1 MVPLK
6 HEQDTELP
14 LDEND
19 SGDMVLY
26 NMLNEA
32 RSSGWTPE
40 KDNRRAHKAPQR
52 QNSGERHYRGVRRR
66 PWGKFAA
73 EIRDSNRQG
82 ARVWLGTFDTAE
94 EAALAYDKA
103 AFQMRG
109 AKALLNF
116 PAKLQAPETQPP
128 SCSDAESQVYDSS
141 SSGVPAQMCSSF
153 QQGSWPGSSSGSV
166 TELHDLGSNY
176 TYYAEGFFG
185 YPSHG

>member
-1 MVPLK
+1 M
-6 HEQDTELP
+6 ELP

-32 RSSGWTPE
+32 RSSGWSPD
-40 KDNRRAHKAPQR
+40 KDNGRPHKAPQR
-52 QNSGERHYRGVRRR
+52 QNSGERHYRGVRKR

-94 EAALAYDKA
+94 EAALAYDRA

-116 PAKLQAPETQPP
+116 PSKLQVPETPPP
-128 SCSDAESQVYDSS
+128 SSADRASHGYDASS
-141 SSGVPAQMCSSF
+141 TEFAAQMLSSF
-153 QQGSWPGSSSGSV
+153 QQGSWPGSSGGSV
-166 TELHDLGSNY
+166 AGVHDAGSSNY
-176 TYYAEGFFG
+176 TYYTEGFFG
-185 YPSHG
+185 YPGHG